1 MKVSRIAKRSV
12 RRLTQL
18 GIPWLLVAAPLTAR
32 TVRVYVTNLAGTTI
46 SVVDPATNTVV
57 QEIKDI
63 EVPESVQFSPD
74 GSRVYITQGP
84 ENVLTVLDQ
93 KTQNIIKKVPI
104 SGHANDL
111 AVTKDGKYV
120 LICISETPGALD
132 IIDTTSL
139 EKVKSIPTKSRLHDI
154 VLTRDGK
161 YAVATSPQGK
171 SAIVFDL
178 RSQEPAWQVD
188 FDQNVLVP
196 AIESGPDGSGRRLFV
211 ELSGL
216 RGFAVV
222 DFESHREVARIKL
235 PDDEPTV
242 PPSGTPTHG
251 LGIAPDGKTLWVV
264 SRIYDAVFVY
274 SVPELQFLGRVHLPQ
289 LTPPGHKP
297 MGGSPNWVTFTPD
310 GKMVYVANA
319 ADRSVSAIDI
329 KAMKVIARIPTGEE
343 PGRMSTLVLP

>member
-1 MKVSRIAKRSV
+1 MC
-12 RRLTQL
+12 RRLAQL

-120 LICISETPGALD
+120 LICIAETPGALD
-132 IIDTTSL
+132 IIDATSL
-139 EKVKSIPTKSRLHDI
+139 EKVKSIPTKNRLHDI

-161 YAVATSPQGK
+161 YAVAT
-171 SAIVFDL
+171 
-178 RSQEPAWQVD
+178 
-188 FDQNVLVP
+188 
-196 AIESGPDGSGRRLFV
+196 
-211 ELSGL
+211 
-216 RGFAVV
+216 
-222 DFESHREVARIKL
+222 
-235 PDDEPTV
+235 
-242 PPSGTPTHG
+242 
-251 LGIAPDGKTLWVV
+251 
-264 SRIYDAVFVY
+264 
-274 SVPELQFLGRVHLPQ
+274 
-289 LTPPGHKP
+289 
-297 MGGSPNWVTFTPD
+297 
-310 GKMVYVANA
+310 
-319 ADRSVSAIDI
+319 
-329 KAMKVIARIPTGEE
+329 
-343 PGRMSTLVLP
+343 